1 MFPELEPSKVL
12 TREPL
17 HNNTMRREKKMIT
30 YQDKN
35 YKLLEN
41 KGQPI
46 HQMAGVYIELATIDN
61 QRYALIDG
69 EFAREL

>member
-1 MFPELEPSKVL
+1 
-12 TREPL
+12 
-17 HNNTMRREKKMIT
+17 MIT
-30 YQDKN
+30 YQNKN

-41 KGQPI
+41 KGQPL
-46 HQMAGVYIELATIDN
+46 HQMAGVYIELATIEN